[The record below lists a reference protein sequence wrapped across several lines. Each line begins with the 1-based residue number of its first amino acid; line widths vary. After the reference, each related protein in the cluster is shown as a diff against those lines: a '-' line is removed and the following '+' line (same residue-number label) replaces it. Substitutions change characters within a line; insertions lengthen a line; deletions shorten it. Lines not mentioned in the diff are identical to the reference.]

1 MGLMVLSGAR
11 RTTNIDS
18 ITNRTCFSGGSCG
31 GDKKAGIV
39 TFGPTWTRGNQG
51 NYLRRAPQRIP
62 SLATMLLLT
71 TRNPWQYR
79 RGSYSAT
86 HSGMLG

>member
-18 ITNRTCFSGGSCG
+18 ITNRTCAAGGSCG
-31 GDKKAGIV
+31 GNKKAGLV
-39 TFGPTWTRGNQG
+39 TYGATWSRGNMG
-51 NYLRRAPQRIP
+51 NFLNRAPQRIP
-62 SLATMLLLT
+62 SLAFMLANT

-79 RGSYSAT
+79 RGSYAAT